1 VSLLQIGGMVGVVLF
16 LAAYAGSQT
25 GHLHPQR
32 APALLMNLVGAVLV
46 LLSMLEAFNLASFV
60 LEAAWGVIAVYG
72 LVMLAVKRK
81 P

>member
-1 VSLLQIGGMVGVVLF
+1 MTPLQIGGLIGAGLF
-16 LAAYAGSQT
+16 LAAYAGAQT

-46 LLSMLEAFNLASFV
+46 LASMLEAFNLASFV
-60 LEAAWGVIAVYG
+60 LEAAWGLIAVYG
-72 LVMLAVKRK
+72 LVKLALNRK

>member
-1 VSLLQIGGMVGVVLF
+1 VSLLQIGGMVGVMLF

-25 GHLHPQR
+25 GQLNPQR